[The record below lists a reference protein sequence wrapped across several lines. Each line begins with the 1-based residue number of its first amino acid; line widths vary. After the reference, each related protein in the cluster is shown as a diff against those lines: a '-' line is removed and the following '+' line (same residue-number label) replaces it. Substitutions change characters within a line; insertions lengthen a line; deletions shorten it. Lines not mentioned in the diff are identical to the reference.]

1 MGVTSGRVNTNKI
14 SKTTFYVTW
23 QQTGQSTENNQ
34 TTIDWQ
40 AGINTGTSTSH
51 DDYYNNAV
59 KINEIYINGVKVYA
73 GGTWSQIH
81 VGNDKQLTS
90 GTATIPHNSDGSKSF
105 EISIKAWTYSSS
117 NYSGSD
123 TFTLNNIPRQ
133 ATINSATDFNDEG
146 NPTITYTN
154 SAGNSVTTLQ
164 ACIALTESSAQ
175 SNPIISWR
183 DISKTGSSYTFELT
197 TAEREALRNAMP
209 TQTTRNLWFFVK
221 TILGGVTYYSYK
233 IASIT
238 IVNANPFIDTIDYSD
253 INQDTYDFTGD
264 YHVIIQGLSRLQF
277 QMWDVEAF
285 KGATLST
292 LSININ
298 GNIVTT
304 PFTGTSIISTTY
316 TYGEVDVSE
325 NTTAILTLTDSRGN
339 SSSYNVPLTIWE
351 YENPTAIITEYRES
365 NFYTESH
372 IKVDARYSSLNNLNT
387 ITIKYRIKKSI
398 ESTWGAW
405 TTISDNVEADFNA
418 DNQYAW
424 DIQVELEDAVG
435 GYQLYTINKAL
446 DVGIPIVFY
455 DVIMRS
461 VGINNLPTHGTS
473 FEVDGNLYVNGENV
487 KQRHIITAS
496 ISSNITLNVHTNY
509 DITNLSLV
517 NQVGSKLTLSS
528 TGITIGA
535 GVSKILVSANGNY
548 STIVNSTYSRYLKVK
563 VNNTEVAAVRTGLN
577 GATSGLSLAITPRL
591 IDVQQGDVIGFA
603 IQGAENDVFRGVE
616 AFTSFYVEVVE

>member
-14 SKTTFYVTW
+14 SRTTFYVTW

-51 DDYYNNAV
+51 DEYYNNAV
-59 KINEIYINGVKVYA
+59 KIKEIYINGVKVYA

-117 NYSGSD
+117 NYSGSEA
-123 TFTLNNIPRQ
+123 FTLNNIPRQ

-154 SAGNSVTTLQ
+154 SAGTSVTTLQ

-183 DISKTGSSYTFELT
+183 DISKTGSSYTFNLT

-209 TQTTRNLWFFVK
+209 TQKTRNLWFFVK
-221 TILGGVTYYSYK
+221 TVLGGVTYYSYK

-264 YHVIIQGLSRLQF
+264 YHIIIQGLSRLQF
-277 QMWDVEAF
+277 QMWDVEAL

-298 GNIVTT
+298 GSIVTT
-304 PFTGTSIISTTY
+304 PFTGTSIVSTTY
-316 TYGEVDVSE
+316 TYGEVEVSE

-387 ITIKYRIKKSI
+387 ITIRYRIKKST

-461 VGINNLPTHGTS
+461 VGINYLPTHDTS
-473 FEVDGNLYVNGENV
+473 FEVDGNLYVNGESV

-496 ISSNITLNVHTNY
+496 ISSDITLNVHTNY

-548 STIVNSTYSRYLKVK
+548 TTIVNSTYSRYLKVK
-563 VNNTEVAAVRTGLN
+563 VNNTEVAVVRTGVN

-591 IDVQQGDVIGFA
+591 IDVQQGDVISFA

>member
-1 MGVTSGRVNTNKI
+1 MATSGSFGTNTI
-14 SKTTFYVTW
+14 SKSYFYVRW
-23 QQTGQSTENNQ
+23 SQTGQSVANN
-34 TTIDWQ
+34 TTSISWT
-40 AGINTGTSTSH
+40 AGIYTGTSTSH
-51 DDYYNNAV
+51 DNFYSNAV
-59 KINEIYINGVKVYA
+59 KINNIYINGTKVYA
-73 GGTWSQIH
+73 GGTWSNIRTG
-81 VGNDKQLTS
+81 GNHDLAS
-90 GTATIPHNSDGSKSF
+90 GTLDITHNSDGTKSV
-105 EISIKAWTYSSS
+105 EMSISAWTYSNS
-117 NYSGSD
+117 NYSGD
-123 TFTLNNIPRQ
+123 GTFTLETIPRQ
-133 ATINSATDFNDEG
+133 ANINSATDFNDEG

-183 DISKTGSSYTFELT
+183 DISKTDSSYTFNLT

-209 TQTTRNLWFFVK
+209 TQKTRNLWFFVK

-277 QMWDVEAF
+277 QMWDVESF

-304 PFTGTSIISTTY
+304 PFTGTSIVSTTY

-387 ITIKYRIKKSI
+387 ITIKYRIKKST

-455 DVIMRS
+455 DVLMRS
-461 VGINNLPTHGTS
+461 VGVNFLPTKNETLMLKGIDLSNTYS
-473 FEVDGNLYVNGENV
+473 TTEQVVGYWIDGKPIYRKV
-487 KQRHIITAS
+487 ITQ
-496 ISSNITLNVHTNY
+496 SNTN
-509 DITNLSLV
+509 DITNVADNVDNVIKMECVVRQTTANAWRNIPWLFVMNNGYGGASWAGGFYFDVPNNLIHF
-517 NQVGSKLTLSS
+517 QIGSDL
-528 TGITIGA
+528 GTIDRMIM
-535 GVSKILVSANGNY
+535 ILQY
-548 STIVNSTYSRYLKVK
+548 TKT
-563 VNNTEVAAVRTGLN
+563 T
-577 GATSGLSLAITPRL
+577 
-591 IDVQQGDVIGFA
+591 D
-603 IQGAENDVFRGVE
+603 
-616 AFTSFYVEVVE
+616 

>member
-1 MGVTSGRVNTNKI
+1 MATSGSFGTNTI
-14 SKTTFYVTW
+14 SKSYFYVRW
-23 QQTGQSTENNQ
+23 SQTGQSVANN
-34 TTIDWQ
+34 TTSISWT
-40 AGINTGTSTSH
+40 AGIYTGTSSSH
-51 DDYYNNAV
+51 DNFYSNAV
-59 KINEIYINGVKVYA
+59 KINNIYINGTKVYA
-73 GGTWSQIH
+73 GGTWSNIKTGGYH
-81 VGNDKQLTS
+81 DLTS
-90 GTATIPHNSDGSKSF
+90 GTLDITHNSDGTKSVDMS
-105 EISIKAWTYSSS
+105 ISAWTYSSS
-117 NYSGSD
+117 NYSGD
-123 TFTLNNIPRQ
+123 GTFTLETIPRQ

-183 DISKTGSSYTFELT
+183 DISKTGSSYTFNLT

-209 TQTTRNLWFFVK
+209 TQKTRNLWFFVK

-277 QMWDVEAF
+277 QFFDVESF

-298 GNIVTT
+298 GNVVTT
-304 PFTGTSIISTTY
+304 PFTGTSITSTTY

-325 NTTAILTLTDSRGN
+325 NTTAVLTLTDSRGN

-351 YENPTAIITEYRES
+351 YESPTAIITEYRES

-372 IKVDARYSSLNNLNT
+372 IKVDANYSSLNNLNT
-387 ITIKYRIKKSI
+387 ITIKYRIKKST
-398 ESTWGAW
+398 ESTWGSW

-455 DVIMRS
+455 DVLMRS
-461 VGINNLPTHGTS
+461 VGVNFLPTKNETLMLKGIDLSNTYSTTEQVVGYWIDGKPIYRKVISQSNTNTINNVADNVDNIIKMECVVRQTTANAWRNIPWLYVQGTS
-473 FEVDGNLYVNGENV
+473 YGGAAWAGGFYFDVPNN
-487 KQRHIITAS
+487 II
-496 ISSNITLNVHTNY
+496 Y
-509 DITNLSLV
+509 F
-517 NQVGSKLTLSS
+517 QVGSDL
-528 TGITIGA
+528 GTID
-535 GVSKILVSANGNY
+535 
-548 STIVNSTYSRYLKVK
+548 
-563 VNNTEVAAVRTGLN
+563 
-577 GATSGLSLAITPRL
+577 RL
-591 IDVQQGDVIGFA
+591 IMILEYTKTTD
-603 IQGAENDVFRGVE
+603 
-616 AFTSFYVEVVE
+616 